1 MTSVSVDVLAEKYYL
16 SKYHMMRKFKSETG
30 YTLHSYIN
38 SKRLL
43 LARDLISEGMPVIK
57 AAAQSGFSDYTTFS
71 RAYKKMFNK
80 CPSAL

>member
-1 MTSVSVDVLAEKYYL
+1 
-16 SKYHMMRKFKSETG
+16 MMHKFKSETG

-57 AAAQSGFSDYTTFS
+57 AAAQSGFSDYTTLS